1 MAIFNKSF
9 SVASLT
15 RAFSFVLRVTKFL
28 SILNSNFVSFR
39 LIDEDGEVWNEKIF
53 SINVDMV
60 LFFIASS

>member
-1 MAIFNKSF
+1 M
-9 SVASLT
+9 
-15 RAFSFVLRVTKFL
+15 TKFL